1 MSCCAYWDEGG
12 SCVETY
18 EKHIER
24 VLEKWKAMRPYYR
37 KWVEGNFGI
46 DAVELAI
53 KFHDLGK
60 LAGAYGDRSQRRL
73 YRHEVLGA
81 YFAYRLLEGDLRYY
95 VAAAV
100 ALHHE
105 PIIMGAYVGEL
116 GESRLNISTLWAML
130 RDVDLSLS
138 CDYVPADSYLKKAVD
153 LWRRGVDVS
162 DVTAAFRDVLAFL
175 SAGTAVERRRKRLL
189 VAGILHPLVVAD
201 STAAMEGRR
210 GRGTKI
216 ARAAKS
222 GAEPGL

>member
-1 MSCCAYWDEGG
+1 
-12 SCVETY
+12 VETY
-18 EKHIER
+18 EEHVER

-37 KWVEGNFGI
+37 KWVEGKFGI

-138 CDYVPADSYLKKAVD
+138 CDYVPADSYLKKAID